1 MSGIQRDLKAVLDSK
16 IGKGK
21 VLLLIGPRQVGKTTL
36 LKNIL
41 ESVSTEKK
49 VQFWNCD
56 ESDVRQFLS
65 EANSAKL
72 KSFVGNSDFI
82 VIDEAQRVKDIGLTI
97 KLLHDSFPNV
107 QLAVTG
113 SSSIDLGFNTNP
125 KNGRVKALS
134 KACLDRTYLS
144 NSINEPLTGRK
155 FEYNLFPFSTNE
167 LVNHT
172 SMLEEMRLLKNR
184 LVYGFYPDVV
194 NNPGE
199 EKEILTNIVN
209 SYLYKDVFEFQDIR
223 KSSAIEKLVQAL
235 ALQVGSEVSFNELG
249 NLLGIDTVTVQ
260 RYVDLLEKAY
270 VIFHIRSYSRNVRN
284 ELKKSIKIYF
294 YDNGVRNSVISNFS
308 PVDLRSDIGALWEN
322 FLISERIKNNAYHNK
337 NAKYY
342 FWRTT
347 QKQEIDFIEEVD
359 QNLFAY
365 EFKYNPKKANSKCP
379 LTFSNNYPNVPFDV
393 ITSEN
398 YMDFVVNRE

>member
-1 MSGIQRDLKAVLDSK
+1 MNGIERDLKAVLDSK

-41 ESVSTEKK
+41 TSISSEKK

-113 SSSIDLGFNTNP
+113 SSS
-125 KNGRVKALS
+125 
-134 KACLDRTYLS
+134 LDLS

-155 FEYNLFPFSTNE
+155 FEYNLFPFSTIE

-223 KSSAIEKLVQAL
+223 KSSVIEKLVQAL

-260 RYVDLLEKAY
+260 RYVDLLEKSY
-270 VIFHIRSYSRNVRN
+270 VIFHIRSFSRNVRN

-308 PVDLRSDIGALWEN
+308 PVELRSDIGALWEN

-337 NAKYY
+337 HAKYY

-365 EFKYNPKKANSKCP
+365 EIKYNPKKVNSKCP
-379 LTFSNNYPNVPFDV
+379 VTFSNNYPNVPFDV

-398 YMDFVVNRE
+398 YMDFVVHEE

>member
-1 MSGIQRDLKAVLDSK
+1 MNGIERDLKAVLDSK
-16 IGKGK
+16 MGKGK

-36 LKNIL
+36 LKNML
-41 ESVSTEKK
+41 ESVSSEKK

-97 KLLHDSFPNV
+97 KILHDSFPNV

-113 SSSIDLGFNTNP
+113 SSS
-125 KNGRVKALS
+125 
-134 KACLDRTYLS
+134 LDLS

-223 KSSAIEKLVQAL
+223 KSSVIEKLVQVL

-260 RYVDLLEKAY
+260 RYVFLLEKAY
-270 VIFHIRSYSRNVRN
+270 VIFHIRSFSRNVRN

-308 PVDLRSDIGALWEN
+308 PVELRSDIGALWEN

-337 NAKYY
+337 HAKYY

-398 YMDFVVNRE
+398 YMDFVVNEE

>member
-1 MSGIQRDLKAVLDSK
+1 MIIFIKYYNIYAMNEIERDLKVVLDSK

-41 ESVSTEKK
+41 TSISSEKK

-113 SSSIDLGFNTNP
+113 SSS
-125 KNGRVKALS
+125 
-134 KACLDRTYLS
+134 LDLS

-172 SMLEEMRLLKNR
+172 SMLKEMRLLKNR

-223 KSSAIEKLVQAL
+223 KSSVIEKLVQAL

-270 VIFHIRSYSRNVRN
+270 VIFHIRSFSRNVRN

-308 PVDLRSDIGALWEN
+308 PVELRSDIGALWEN
-322 FLISERIKNNAYHNK
+322 FLISERIKNNTYHNK
-337 NAKYY
+337 HAKYY

-365 EFKYNPKKANSKCP
+365 EFKYNPKKVNSKCP
-379 LTFSNNYPNVPFDV
+379 VTFSNNYPNVPFDV

-398 YMDFVVNRE
+398 YMDFVLHKE

>member
-1 MSGIQRDLKAVLDSK
+1 MSEIQRDLKAVLDSK

-41 ESVSTEKK
+41 TSVSSEKK

-113 SSSIDLGFNTNP
+113 SSS
-125 KNGRVKALS
+125 
-134 KACLDRTYLS
+134 LDLS

-223 KSSAIEKLVQAL
+223 KSSVIEKLVQAL

-270 VIFHIRSYSRNVRN
+270 VIFHIRSFSRNVRN

-308 PVDLRSDIGALWEN
+308 PIELRSDIGALWEN

-347 QKQEIDFIEEVD
+347 QKQEIDFIEEVE

-379 LTFSNNYPNVPFDV
+379 VTFSNNYPNVPFDV

-398 YMDFVVNRE
+398 YMDFVVNKE

>member
-1 MSGIQRDLKAVLDSK
+1 MNGIERDLKAILESK

-41 ESVSTEKK
+41 TSISSEKK

-113 SSSIDLGFNTNP
+113 SSS
-125 KNGRVKALS
+125 
-134 KACLDRTYLS
+134 LDLS

-209 SYLYKDVFEFQDIR
+209 SYLYKDLFEFQDIR
-223 KSSAIEKLVQAL
+223 KSSVIEKLVQAL

-270 VIFHIRSYSRNVRN
+270 VIFHIRSFSRNVRN

-308 PVDLRSDIGALWEN
+308 PVELRSDTGALWEN

-337 NAKYY
+337 HAKYY

-365 EFKYNPKKANSKCP
+365 EFKYNPKKVNSKCP
-379 LTFSNNYPNVPFDV
+379 VTFSNNYPNVPFDV

-398 YMDFVVNRE
+398 YMDFVVHKE

>member
-1 MSGIQRDLKAVLDSK
+1 MIIFIKYYNIYAMNGIERDLKAVLDSK

-41 ESVSTEKK
+41 TSISSEKK

-113 SSSIDLGFNTNP
+113 SSS
-125 KNGRVKALS
+125 
-134 KACLDRTYLS
+134 LDLS

-209 SYLYKDVFEFQDIR
+209 SYLYKDLFEFQDIR
-223 KSSAIEKLVQAL
+223 KSSVIEKLVQAL

-260 RYVDLLEKAY
+260 RYVDLLEKSY
-270 VIFHIRSYSRNVRN
+270 VIFHIRSFSRNVRN

-308 PVDLRSDIGALWEN
+308 PVELRSDIGALWEN

-337 NAKYY
+337 HAKYY

-365 EFKYNPKKANSKCP
+365 EFKYNPKKVNSKCP
-379 LTFSNNYPNVPFDV
+379 VTFSNNYPNVPFDV

-398 YMDFVVNRE
+398 YMDFVVHEE

>member
-1 MSGIQRDLKAVLDSK
+1 MNEIERDLKVVLDSK

-41 ESVSTEKK
+41 TSISSEKK

-113 SSSIDLGFNTNP
+113 SSS
-125 KNGRVKALS
+125 
-134 KACLDRTYLS
+134 LDLS

-223 KSSAIEKLVQAL
+223 KSSVIEKLVQAL

-270 VIFHIRSYSRNVRN
+270 VIFHIRSFSRNVRN

-308 PVDLRSDIGALWEN
+308 PVELRSDIGALWEN
-322 FLISERIKNNAYHNK
+322 FLISERIKNNTYNNK
-337 NAKYY
+337 HAKYY

-365 EFKYNPKKANSKCP
+365 EFKYNPKKVNSKCP
-379 LTFSNNYPNVPFDV
+379 VTFSNNYPNVPFDV

-398 YMDFVVNRE
+398 YMDFVLHKE

>member
-1 MSGIQRDLKAVLDSK
+1 MNGIERDLKAVLESK

-41 ESVSTEKK
+41 TSVSTEKK

-113 SSSIDLGFNTNP
+113 SSS
-125 KNGRVKALS
+125 
-134 KACLDRTYLS
+134 LDLS

-223 KSSAIEKLVQAL
+223 KSSVIEKLVQAL

-270 VIFHIRSYSRNVRN
+270 VIFHIRSFSRNVRN
-284 ELKKSIKIYF
+284 ELKKSIKIFF

-308 PVDLRSDIGALWEN
+308 PIELRSDIGALWEN

-337 NAKYY
+337 HAKYY

-347 QKQEIDFIEEVD
+347 QKQEIDFIEEAE

-365 EFKYNPKKANSKCP
+365 EFKYNPKKVNSKCP
-379 LTFSNNYPNVPFDV
+379 VTFSNNYPNVPFDV

-398 YMDFVVNRE
+398 YMDFVVNKE

>member
-1 MSGIQRDLKAVLDSK
+1 MSEIQRDLKAVLESK

-41 ESVSTEKK
+41 TSISSEKK

-113 SSSIDLGFNTNP
+113 SSS
-125 KNGRVKALS
+125 
-134 KACLDRTYLS
+134 LDLS

-223 KSSAIEKLVQAL
+223 KSFVIEKLVQAL
-235 ALQVGSEVSFNELG
+235 ALQIGSEVSFNELG

-270 VIFHIRSYSRNVRN
+270 IIFHIRSYSRNVRN

-308 PVDLRSDIGALWEN
+308 PVELRSDIGVLWEN

-337 NAKYY
+337 HAKYY

-398 YMDFVVNRE
+398 YMDFVVNKE

>member
-1 MSGIQRDLKAVLDSK
+1 MRNISRDLKLILDSK

-36 LKNIL
+36 FKQMIKSLAP
-41 ESVSTEKK
+41 EKK

-65 EANSAKL
+65 DGNLAKL
-72 KSFVGNSDFI
+72 KSFIGNSDFI

-97 KLLHDSFPNV
+97 KLIHDNFTNV

-113 SSSIDLGFNTNP
+113 SSS
-125 KNGRVKALS
+125 
-134 KACLDRTYLS
+134 LDLS
-144 NSINEPLTGRK
+144 NTINEPLTGRK

-167 LVNHT
+167 LVLNST
-172 SMLEEMRLLKNR
+172 MLEEAKQLQNR
-184 LVYGFYPDVV
+184 LIYGFYPDVV

-209 SYLYKDVFEFQDIR
+209 SYLYKDIFEFKEIR
-223 KSSAIEKLVQAL
+223 KSFVIEKLVQAL

-249 NLLGIDTVTVQ
+249 NLLGIDTMTVQ

-270 VIFHIRSYSRNVRN
+270 VIFHLRSYSKNVRN

-294 YDNGVRNSVISNFS
+294 YDNGVRNAVISNFS
-308 PVDLRSDIGALWEN
+308 PPDLRSDIGNLWEN
-322 FLISERIKNNAYHNK
+322 FLISERIKNNAYHNI

-347 QKQEIDFIEEVD
+347 QKQEIDFIEETD
-359 QNLFAY
+359 GRFFAY
-365 EFKYNPKKANSKCP
+365 EFKYNPKKTHVKCP
-379 LTFSNNYPNVPFDV
+379 LTFSNNYPEIPFSV
-393 ITSEN
+393 ITKEN
-398 YMDFVVNRE
+398 YLDFVTE

>member
-1 MSGIQRDLKAVLDSK
+1 MLIIFNKYYNIYAMNRIERDLKAVLDSK

-41 ESVSTEKK
+41 TSVSSEKK

-113 SSSIDLGFNTNP
+113 SSS
-125 KNGRVKALS
+125 
-134 KACLDRTYLS
+134 LDLS

-172 SMLEEMRLLKNR
+172 SMLEEIRLLKNR

-223 KSSAIEKLVQAL
+223 KSSVIEKLVQAL

-270 VIFHIRSYSRNVRN
+270 VIFHIRSFSRNVRN

-308 PVDLRSDIGALWEN
+308 PIELRSDIGALWEN

-337 NAKYY
+337 HAKYY

-347 QKQEIDFIEEVD
+347 QKQEIDFIEEVE

-365 EFKYNPKKANSKCP
+365 EFKYNPKKVNSKCP
-379 LTFSNNYPNVPFDV
+379 VTFSNNYPNVPFDV

-398 YMDFVVNRE
+398 YMDFVVNKE

>member
-1 MSGIQRDLKAVLDSK
+1 MSEIQRDLKAVLDSK

-41 ESVSTEKK
+41 TSISSEKK

-65 EANSAKL
+65 ESNSAKL

-113 SSSIDLGFNTNP
+113 SSSLG
-125 KNGRVKALS
+125 
-134 KACLDRTYLS
+134 LS

-223 KSSAIEKLVQAL
+223 KSSVIEKLVQAL

-270 VIFHIRSYSRNVRN
+270 VIFHIRSFSRNVRN

-308 PVDLRSDIGALWEN
+308 PIELRSDIGALWEN

-337 NAKYY
+337 HAKYY

-365 EFKYNPKKANSKCP
+365 EFKYNLKKANSKCP
-379 LTFSNNYPNVPFDV
+379 VTFSNNYPNVPFDV

-398 YMDFVVNRE
+398 YMVFVVHKE

>member
-1 MSGIQRDLKAVLDSK
+1 MNAIERDLKAILESK

-41 ESVSTEKK
+41 TSISSEKK

-113 SSSIDLGFNTNP
+113 SSS
-125 KNGRVKALS
+125 
-134 KACLDRTYLS
+134 LDLS
-144 NSINEPLTGRK
+144 NSIKEPLTGRK

-209 SYLYKDVFEFQDIR
+209 SYLYKDLFEFQDIR
-223 KSSAIEKLVQAL
+223 KSSVIEKLVQAL

-270 VIFHIRSYSRNVRN
+270 VIFHIRSFSRNVRN

-308 PVDLRSDIGALWEN
+308 PVELRSDIGALWEN

-337 NAKYY
+337 HAKYY

-365 EFKYNPKKANSKCP
+365 EFKYNPKKVNSKCP
-379 LTFSNNYPNVPFDV
+379 VTFSNNYPNVPFDV

-398 YMDFVVNRE
+398 YMDFVVHKE

>member
-1 MSGIQRDLKAVLDSK
+1 MNGIERDLKAVLESK

-41 ESVSTEKK
+41 TSVSSEKK

-113 SSSIDLGFNTNP
+113 SSS
-125 KNGRVKALS
+125 
-134 KACLDRTYLS
+134 LDLS

-172 SMLEEMRLLKNR
+172 SMLEEMRQLQNR

-223 KSSAIEKLVQAL
+223 KSSVIEKLVQAL

-308 PVDLRSDIGALWEN
+308 PVDLRSDMGALWEN
-322 FLISERIKNNAYHNK
+322 FLISERIKNNVYHNK

-347 QKQEIDFIEEVD
+347 QKQEIDFIEEVE

>member
-1 MSGIQRDLKAVLDSK
+1 MIIFKIYYNIFAMNGIERDLKAALESK

-41 ESVSTEKK
+41 TSISSEKK

-113 SSSIDLGFNTNP
+113 SSS
-125 KNGRVKALS
+125 
-134 KACLDRTYLS
+134 LDLS

-209 SYLYKDVFEFQDIR
+209 SYLYKDLFEFQDIR
-223 KSSAIEKLVQAL
+223 KSSVIEKLVQAL

-270 VIFHIRSYSRNVRN
+270 VIFHIRSFSRNVRN

-308 PVDLRSDIGALWEN
+308 PVELRSDIGALWEN

-337 NAKYY
+337 HAKYY

-365 EFKYNPKKANSKCP
+365 EFKYYPKKVNSKCP
-379 LTFSNNYPNVPFDV
+379 VTFSNNYPNVPFDV

-398 YMDFVVNRE
+398 YMDFVLHKE

>member
-1 MSGIQRDLKAVLDSK
+1 MLIIFNKYYIIYAMNGIERDLKAVLDSK
-16 IGKGK
+16 MGKGK

-36 LKNIL
+36 LKNML
-41 ESVSTEKK
+41 ESVSSEKK

-113 SSSIDLGFNTNP
+113 SSS
-125 KNGRVKALS
+125 
-134 KACLDRTYLS
+134 LDLS

-223 KSSAIEKLVQAL
+223 KSSVIEKLVQAL

-270 VIFHIRSYSRNVRN
+270 VIFHIRSFSRNVRN

-308 PVDLRSDIGALWEN
+308 PVELRSDIGALWEN
-322 FLISERIKNNAYHNK
+322 FLISERVKNNAYHNK
-337 NAKYY
+337 HAKYY

-347 QKQEIDFIEEVD
+347 QKQEIDFIEEAE

-398 YMDFVVNRE
+398 YMDFVVNKE

>member
-1 MSGIQRDLKAVLDSK
+1 MIIFIKYYNIFAMNGIERDLKAVLESK

-41 ESVSTEKK
+41 TSISSEKK

-82 VIDEAQRVKDIGLTI
+82 VIDEAQRVKDVGLTI

-113 SSSIDLGFNTNP
+113 SSS
-125 KNGRVKALS
+125 
-134 KACLDRTYLS
+134 LDLS

-199 EKEILTNIVN
+199 EKEILTNIAN
-209 SYLYKDVFEFQDIR
+209 SYLYKDLFEFQDIR
-223 KSSAIEKLVQAL
+223 KSSVIEKLVQAL

-270 VIFHIRSYSRNVRN
+270 VIFHIRSFSRNVRN

-308 PVDLRSDIGALWEN
+308 PVELRSDTGALWEN

-337 NAKYY
+337 HAKYY

-365 EFKYNPKKANSKCP
+365 EFKYNPKKVNSKCP
-379 LTFSNNYPNVPFDV
+379 VTFSNNYQNVPFDV

-398 YMDFVVNRE
+398 YMDFVVHKE

>member
-1 MSGIQRDLKAVLDSK
+1 MRNISRDLKLILDSK

-36 LKNIL
+36 FKQMIKSLAP
-41 ESVSTEKK
+41 EKK

-65 EANSAKL
+65 DGNLAKL
-72 KSFVGNSDFI
+72 KSFIGNSDFI
-82 VIDEAQRVKDIGLTI
+82 IIDEAQRVKDIGLTI
-97 KLLHDSFPNV
+97 KLIHDNFTNV

-113 SSSIDLGFNTNP
+113 SSS
-125 KNGRVKALS
+125 
-134 KACLDRTYLS
+134 LDLS
-144 NSINEPLTGRK
+144 NTINEPLTGRK

-167 LVNHT
+167 LVLNST
-172 SMLEEMRLLKNR
+172 MLEEAKQLQNR
-184 LVYGFYPDVV
+184 LIYGFYPDVV

-209 SYLYKDVFEFQDIR
+209 SYLYKDIFEFKEIR
-223 KSSAIEKLVQAL
+223 KSFVIEKLVQAL

-249 NLLGIDTVTVQ
+249 NLLGIDTMTVQ

-270 VIFHIRSYSRNVRN
+270 VIFHLRSYSKNVRN

-294 YDNGVRNSVISNFS
+294 YDNGVRNAVISNFS
-308 PVDLRSDIGALWEN
+308 PPDLRSDIGNLWEN
-322 FLISERIKNNAYHNK
+322 FLISERIKNNAYHNI

-347 QKQEIDFIEEVD
+347 QKQEIDFIEETD
-359 QNLFAY
+359 GRFFAY
-365 EFKYNPKKANSKCP
+365 EFKYNPKKTHAKCP
-379 LTFSNNYPNVPFDV
+379 LTFSNNYPEIPFSV
-393 ITSEN
+393 ITKEN
-398 YMDFVVNRE
+398 YLDFVTE

>member
-1 MSGIQRDLKAVLDSK
+1 MNGIERDLKAVLDSK
-16 IGKGK
+16 MGKGK

-41 ESVSTEKK
+41 TSISSEKK

-113 SSSIDLGFNTNP
+113 SSS
-125 KNGRVKALS
+125 
-134 KACLDRTYLS
+134 LDLS

-223 KSSAIEKLVQAL
+223 KSSVIEKLVQAL

-270 VIFHIRSYSRNVRN
+270 VIFHIRSFSRNVRN

-308 PVDLRSDIGALWEN
+308 PVELRSDIGALWEN

-337 NAKYY
+337 HAKYY

-359 QNLFAY
+359 HNLFAY
-365 EFKYNPKKANSKCP
+365 EFKYNPKKVNSKCP
-379 LTFSNNYPNVPFDV
+379 VTFSNNYPNVPFDV

-398 YMDFVVNRE
+398 YMDFVVHEV

>member
-1 MSGIQRDLKAVLDSK
+1 MSEIQRDLKAVLDSK

-21 VLLLIGPRQVGKTTL
+21 ILLLIGPRQVGKTTL

-41 ESVSTEKK
+41 TSVSSEKK

-113 SSSIDLGFNTNP
+113 SSS
-125 KNGRVKALS
+125 
-134 KACLDRTYLS
+134 LDLS

-223 KSSAIEKLVQAL
+223 KSSVIEKLVQAL

-270 VIFHIRSYSRNVRN
+270 VIFHIRSFSRNVRN

-308 PVDLRSDIGALWEN
+308 PVELRSDIGALWEN

-337 NAKYY
+337 HAKYY

-347 QKQEIDFIEEVD
+347 QKQEIDFIEEAE

-365 EFKYNPKKANSKCP
+365 EFKYNPKKVNSKCP

-398 YMDFVVNRE
+398 YMDFVVNKE

>member
-36 LKNIL
+36 LKNML

-113 SSSIDLGFNTNP
+113 SSS
-125 KNGRVKALS
+125 
-134 KACLDRTYLS
+134 LDLS

-172 SMLEEMRLLKNR
+172 SMLEEMRQLQNR

-223 KSSAIEKLVQAL
+223 KSSVIEKLVQAL

-308 PVDLRSDIGALWEN
+308 PVEIRSDIGALWEN
-322 FLISERIKNNAYHNK
+322 FLISERIKNNVYHNK
-337 NAKYY
+337 SAKYY

-347 QKQEIDFIEEVD
+347 QKQEIDFIEEVE

-365 EFKYNPKKANSKCP
+365 EFKYNPKKAKSKCP
-379 LTFSNNYPNVPFDV
+379 LTFSNNYPNVPYDV

-398 YMDFVVNRE
+398 YMDFVVNRK

>member
-1 MSGIQRDLKAVLDSK
+1 MNGIERDLKAVLDSK
-16 IGKGK
+16 MGKGK

-41 ESVSTEKK
+41 TSISSEKK

-113 SSSIDLGFNTNP
+113 SSS
-125 KNGRVKALS
+125 
-134 KACLDRTYLS
+134 LDLS

-223 KSSAIEKLVQAL
+223 KSSVIEKLVQAL

-270 VIFHIRSYSRNVRN
+270 VIFHIRSFSRNVRN

-308 PVDLRSDIGALWEN
+308 PVELRSDIGALWEN
-322 FLISERIKNNAYHNK
+322 FLISEKIKNNAYHNK
-337 NAKYY
+337 HAKYY

-365 EFKYNPKKANSKCP
+365 EFKYNPKKVNSKCP
-379 LTFSNNYPNVPFDV
+379 VTFSNNYPNVPFEV

-398 YMDFVVNRE
+398 YMDFVVHEE

>member
-1 MSGIQRDLKAVLDSK
+1 MRNISRDLKLILDSK

-36 LKNIL
+36 FKQMIKSLAP
-41 ESVSTEKK
+41 EKK

-65 EANSAKL
+65 DGNLAKL
-72 KSFVGNSDFI
+72 KSFIGNSDFI
-82 VIDEAQRVKDIGLTI
+82 IIDEAQRVKDIDLTI
-97 KLLHDSFPNV
+97 KLIHDNFTNV

-113 SSSIDLGFNTNP
+113 SSS
-125 KNGRVKALS
+125 
-134 KACLDRTYLS
+134 LDLS
-144 NSINEPLTGRK
+144 NTINEPLTGRK

-167 LVNHT
+167 LVLNST
-172 SMLEEMRLLKNR
+172 MLEEAKQLQNR
-184 LVYGFYPDVV
+184 LIYGFYPDVV

-209 SYLYKDVFEFQDIR
+209 SYLYKDIFEFKEIR
-223 KSSAIEKLVQAL
+223 KSFVIEKLVQAL

-249 NLLGIDTVTVQ
+249 NLLGIDTMTVQ

-270 VIFHIRSYSRNVRN
+270 VIFHLRSYSKNVRN

-294 YDNGVRNSVISNFS
+294 YDNGVRNAVISNFS
-308 PVDLRSDIGALWEN
+308 PPDLRSDIGNLWEN
-322 FLISERIKNNAYHNK
+322 FLISERIKNNAYHNI

-347 QKQEIDFIEEVD
+347 QKQEIDFIEETD
-359 QNLFAY
+359 GRFFAY
-365 EFKYNPKKANSKCP
+365 EFKYNPKKTHAKCP
-379 LTFSNNYPNVPFDV
+379 LTFSNNYPEIPFSV
-393 ITSEN
+393 ITKEN
-398 YMDFVVNRE
+398 YLDFITE

>member
-1 MSGIQRDLKAVLDSK
+1 MSEIQRDLRVVLDSK
-16 IGKGK
+16 MGKGK

-36 LKNIL
+36 LKNML

-113 SSSIDLGFNTNP
+113 SSS
-125 KNGRVKALS
+125 
-134 KACLDRTYLS
+134 LDLS

-223 KSSAIEKLVQAL
+223 KSSVIEKLVQAL

-308 PVDLRSDIGALWEN
+308 PVELRSDIGALWEN

-337 NAKYY
+337 HAKYY

-347 QKQEIDFIEEVD
+347 QKQEIDFIEEVE

-365 EFKYNPKKANSKCP
+365 EFKYNPKKVNSKCP
-379 LTFSNNYPNVPFDV
+379 VTFSNNYPNVPFDV

-398 YMDFVVNRE
+398 YMDFVVNKE

>member
-1 MSGIQRDLKAVLDSK
+1 MNGIERDLKAVLDSK

-21 VLLLIGPRQVGKTTL
+21 VLLLIGSRQVGKTTL
-36 LKNIL
+36 LKNML
-41 ESVSTEKK
+41 ESVSTERK

-113 SSSIDLGFNTNP
+113 SSS
-125 KNGRVKALS
+125 
-134 KACLDRTYLS
+134 LDLS

-223 KSSAIEKLVQAL
+223 KSSVIEKLVQAL
-235 ALQVGSEVSFNELG
+235 ALQIGSEVSFNELG

-308 PVDLRSDIGALWEN
+308 PIELRSDIGALWEN

-337 NAKYY
+337 HAKYY

-347 QKQEIDFIEEVD
+347 QKQEIDFIEEAE

-365 EFKYNPKKANSKCP
+365 EFKYNPKKVNSKCP
-379 LTFSNNYPNVPFDV
+379 VTFSNNYPNVPFDV

-398 YMDFVVNRE
+398 YMDFVVNKE

>member
-1 MSGIQRDLKAVLDSK
+1 MIIFIKYYNIFAMNGIERDLKAVLESK

-41 ESVSTEKK
+41 TSISSEKK

-113 SSSIDLGFNTNP
+113 SSS
-125 KNGRVKALS
+125 
-134 KACLDRTYLS
+134 LDLS

-167 LVNHT
+167 LVSHT

-199 EKEILTNIVN
+199 EKEILTNIAN
-209 SYLYKDVFEFQDIR
+209 SYLYKDLFEFQDIR
-223 KSSAIEKLVQAL
+223 KSSVIEKLVQAL

-270 VIFHIRSYSRNVRN
+270 VIFHIRSFSRNVRN

-308 PVDLRSDIGALWEN
+308 PVELRSDIGALWEN

-337 NAKYY
+337 HAKYY

-365 EFKYNPKKANSKCP
+365 EFKYNPKKVNSKCP
-379 LTFSNNYPNVPFDV
+379 VTFSNNYPNVPFDV

-398 YMDFVVNRE
+398 YMDFVVHEV

>member
-1 MSGIQRDLKAVLDSK
+1 MNEIERDLKVVLDSK

-41 ESVSTEKK
+41 TSISSEKK

-113 SSSIDLGFNTNP
+113 SSS
-125 KNGRVKALS
+125 
-134 KACLDRTYLS
+134 LDLS

-223 KSSAIEKLVQAL
+223 KSSVIEKLVQAL

-270 VIFHIRSYSRNVRN
+270 VIFHIRSFSRNVRN

-308 PVDLRSDIGALWEN
+308 PIELRSDIGALWEN
-322 FLISERIKNNAYHNK
+322 FLISERIKNNTYHNK
-337 NAKYY
+337 HAKYY

-365 EFKYNPKKANSKCP
+365 EFKYNPKKVNSKCP
-379 LTFSNNYPNVPFDV
+379 VTFSNNYPNVPFDV

-398 YMDFVVNRE
+398 YMDFVLHKE